1 MGMFALIVSIFLLVI
16 SILIFDNKPLHP
28 ATLFYG
34 LYSFILLLSNMHL
47 FNLFKASEEA
57 YFLIAIMLFSFAL
70 GSARS
75 FYPLLKIGK
84 KIYRKRDLN
93 VKIFMILSFVNI
105 IVLLKDV
112 FMVVSLVKGGTPIWQ
127 VRNWSLAEMGADN
140 PIMNGR
146 SFLEELIRALVLAPF
161 GMAIPPIA
169 SYIFF
174 DSVDRK
180 YKVKIVILVVVQVVL
195 TSIAGGGG
203 RLRFVYFFGCFIIA
217 YLMFSNRKLLKNFSR
232 RKYKKYMFLIA
243 IVALIGIGITTIARA
258 GNGTLLKQI
267 YKYFA
272 LPPTLLAVWLPEIE
286 KSAKTYGFLTFYGVI
301 GYFFRTFKTLGLNFL
316 VPSIYDEAFNHLLRI
331 QEFRNVGFGTAN
343 AFVTPIYY
351 MMVDG
356 GIPFLCLGSFVL
368 SSLAANYHKRLKKNI
383 DIRSFSIYAMIM
395 YGIFETFMNVMTA
408 VPAQIITFLLI
419 ILLCSKRK
427 EN

>member
-1 MGMFALIVSIFLLVI
+1 MGLFALILSIFLFVICILV
-16 SILIFDNKPLHP
+16 FDNKPLHP

-34 LYSFILLLSNMHL
+34 LYSFILFLSNMHL

-57 YFLIAIMLFSFAL
+57 YFLITIMLFSFAL
-70 GSARS
+70 GSVRS
-75 FYPLLKIGK
+75 FYPLLKIGGK
-84 KIYRKRDLN
+84 KYKKRDLN
-93 VKIFMILSFVNI
+93 IKIFMILTFINI
-105 IVLLKDV
+105 MVLLKDV
-112 FMVVSLVKGGTPIWQ
+112 LMVISLAKSGVPIWQ
-127 VRNWSLAEMGADN
+127 IRNWSLAEMGADN

-146 SFLEELIRALVLAPF
+146 SFLEELVRALVLAPF

-180 YKVKIVILVVVQVVL
+180 YKVKIVTLVILQVVL

-203 RLRFVYFFGCFIIA
+203 RLRFVYACGCFVIA
-217 YLMFSNRKLLKNFSR
+217 YLMFSNKKLLKNFSKK
-232 RKYKKYMFLIA
+232 KYKKYMLLIA
-243 IVALIGIGITTIARA
+243 IGALIGIGITTIARV

-272 LPPTLLAVWLPEIE
+272 LPPTLLTVWLPEIE
-286 KSAKTYGFLTFYGVI
+286 KSTKTCGFLTFYGVV
-301 GYFFRTFKTLGLNFL
+301 GYFFRTLKTLGLDFL
-316 VPSIYDEAFNHLLRI
+316 VPSIYNEAFNHLLKI
-331 QEFRNVGFGTAN
+331 QEFRNVGLGTAN
-343 AFVTPIYY
+343 AFVTPVYY

-356 GIPFLCLGSFVL
+356 GIPFLCFVTLVL
-368 SSLAANYHKRLKKNI
+368 SSLAASYHKRLKKNI
-383 DIRSFSIYAMIM
+383 DICNFSIYAMIM
-395 YGIFETFMNVMTA
+395 YGVFETFMNVMTA

-419 ILLCSKRK
+419 IILCSKRK